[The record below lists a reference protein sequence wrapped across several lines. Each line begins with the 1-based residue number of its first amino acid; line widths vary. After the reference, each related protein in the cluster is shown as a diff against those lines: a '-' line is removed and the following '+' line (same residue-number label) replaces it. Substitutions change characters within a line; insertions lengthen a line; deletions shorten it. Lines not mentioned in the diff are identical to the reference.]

1 GTPATGSTFQ
11 QRLQSIIQRA
21 SSGGGQQDQIQV
33 FGQAKIIADQRSNA
47 LLVFA
52 TAADMEK
59 IKAVVAKLDVLL
71 AQVLIEAIIMD
82 VNLGNSLSYGVSA
95 EQEQKNWGGNPSVKT
110 AGVMNNN
117 QPFYNFLQSVA

>member
-1 GTPATGSTFQ
+1 GGTGGAGGAGGAQGINQVNQQRQTGGQTTPNGTPATGSTFQ

-71 AQVLIEAIIMD
+71 AQVLIEAI
-82 VNLGNSLSYGVSA
+82 
-95 EQEQKNWGGNPSVKT
+95 
-110 AGVMNNN
+110 
-117 QPFYNFLQSVA
+117 